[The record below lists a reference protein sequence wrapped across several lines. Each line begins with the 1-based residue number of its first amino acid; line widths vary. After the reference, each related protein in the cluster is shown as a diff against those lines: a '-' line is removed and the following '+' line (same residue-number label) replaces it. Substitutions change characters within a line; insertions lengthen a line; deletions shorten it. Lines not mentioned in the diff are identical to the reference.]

1 MIAQWDADGVL
12 GPNGRFYN
20 FKPDDPVGTS
30 SGSGNTQVQPESD
43 HAGINEHVRIVLEDD
58 KSYTVVLKELTSKH
72 GKDVIMSSPNATG
85 SVQTRFR
92 EERYADETFTF
103 VEPSPK
109 DAWAPAFVLWCVHTR
124 TADGGAKMTYTPT
137 LFTVVNP
144 KKV

>member
-1 MIAQWDADGVL
+1 MIAKWEADGVL
-12 GPNGRFYN
+12 GPNGKFYN
-20 FKPDDPVGTS
+20 FKPDDPVGTP
-30 SGSGNTQVQPESD
+30 SGSGNVQVQPESER
-43 HAGINEHVRIVLEDD
+43 AGINEHILLVQEDD

-85 SVQTRFR
+85 SVQTRFK

-109 DAWAPAFVLWCVHTR
+109 GAWSPEFVLWCVHTR
-124 TADGGAKMTYTPT
+124 KNEDGQTMTYTPT

-144 KKV
+144 RKV